1 MNKTKRVMLKITAS
15 AAIIA
20 GLIYWAN
27 PVSAGQNIDVSA
39 TLNPS
44 ASIELSSAGSFT
56 ISPTGNGTFNH
67 SDFNIKAYTNSLA
80 GYTIVMTTSDT
91 NLNLT
96 NSSESEVDE
105 LTAIPTL
112 EANESGYHCLTFAE
126 EAALL
131 SEDPDALIPECTFAS
146 NRWGIAV
153 NSGNYYPVFSGMIIN
168 RTHAAT
174 GSTGDITT
182 VKLGAKVDIL
192 AASGTYEAT
201 LNFAI
206 VANVSEYIA
215 KVNFA
220 DENISSV
227 TFTAGSEEQ
236 TVSASGDS
244 VDLDINTEYTVTA
257 TFADGYELDAWTATG
272 GMLASSSANPAV
284 FSISENNYGDLTVSS
299 KATTLANN

>member
-1 MNKTKRVMLKITAS
+1 MNKTKRVILKTTAS

-20 GLIYWAN
+20 GLFYWCN
-27 PVSAGQNIDVSA
+27 PVSAGQNIDVAA

-44 ASIELSSAGSFT
+44 ASIELSQAGSFT

-80 GYTIVMTTSDT
+80 GYTIVMTTSNT
-91 NLNLT
+91 NLHLT
-96 NSSESEVDE
+96 DQSASGENT
-105 LTAIPTL
+105 LTTIPTL
-112 EANESGYHCLTFAE
+112 EANEGGYHCLTYAE

-131 SEDPDALIPECTFAS
+131 SESEDALVPECTFTS

-153 NSGNYYPVFSGMIIN
+153 NSGNYFPAVSGMVIN
-168 RTHAAT
+168 RTHVAT
-174 GSTGDITT
+174 GSAGDITT

-206 VANVSEYIA
+206 VANVTEYIA

-220 DENISSV
+220 DANISSV
-227 TFTAGSEEQ
+227 TFATGDEEQ
-236 TVSASGDS
+236 TVTTSGDT
-244 VDLDINTEYTVTA
+244 VDLDINTEYTITA
-257 TFADGYELDAWTATG
+257 AFADGYELDAWTATG
-272 GMLASSSANPAV
+272 GELASASSNPAI
-284 FSISENNYGDLTVSS
+284 FSITENNYGDLTVSS